1 MNKTNSLTIRG
12 LEEDIIELQDPYR
25 LYYSLLTNYNPM

>member
-1 MNKTNSLTIRG
+1 MTVRG

-25 LYYSLLTNYNPM
+25 PYYILLTNYNLM